1 MSNELD
7 AALRSFLR
15 KKGIDPDDASTFP
28 DAPVMTEEQRQVDEE
43 ETEQVKWDYRLYRCN
58 VPKRYAMVPRS
69 MDLPDG
75 LADWQG
81 SPWAVT
87 LMGNAG
93 CGKSFMAIHLLGKI
107 SRADGPRSYFYDATV
122 VWQEIKDEFGT
133 DRSGTTMDRMRNA
146 DVLLLD
152 DVGAD
157 RVTDFQAEQLSI
169 VLTDRYNNVRPTI
182 LTTNAPNLG
191 AFLSPR
197 LVSRL
202 SDGIVIRLSGNDRR
216 GRK

>member
-1 MSNELD
+1 MNGDLED
-7 AALRSFLR
+7 RFREFLR
-15 KKGIDPDDASTFP
+15 AKGIDPDAEL
-28 DAPVMTEEQRQVDEE
+28 TECSPPPMNEAQQRANAEE
-43 ETEQVKWDYRLYRCN
+43 NAQTNWRYKLLRCN
-58 VPKRYAMVPRS
+58 VPERYGKVPRE
-69 MDLPDG
+69 MGLPPELDEWNG
-75 LADWQG
+75 D
-81 SPWAVT
+81 PWSVT

-93 CGKSFMAIHLLGKI
+93 CGKSFMAVHILAKL
-107 SRADGPRSYFYDATV
+107 SRSDGPRSFFYDATV

-133 DRSGTTMDRMRNA
+133 DRSGVTMDRMRTA
-146 DVLLLD
+146 DILLLD

-157 RVTDFQAEQLSI
+157 RVTDFQSEQLSI
-169 VLTDRYNNVRPTI
+169 VLTDRYNHVRPTI

-202 SDGIVIRLSGNDRR
+202 SDGIVVRLSGNDRR